1 MGAEDERSH
10 YCYFYLLLFF
20 WHLKPTLFITC
31 SYATSFWLDFICW
44 CKKINIDL
52 EELSNTDILLGIWQR
67 KDDFLLLNHLV
78 ILAKQYIY
86 DCRQK
91 GTHPSFRIFTN
102 KINYVYRL
110 EWQIT
115 RSNKN
120 ESSHK
125 LKWKKYRLYALDT
138 L

>member
-1 MGAEDERSH
+1 M
-10 YCYFYLLLFF
+10 
-20 WHLKPTLFITC
+20 
-31 SYATSFWLDFICW
+31 
-44 CKKINIDL
+44 
-52 EELSNTDILLGIWQR
+52 LSNQLEKPIHDQTFVLE
-67 KDDFLLLNHLV
+67 DFLLLNHLA

-86 DCRQK
+86 ECRQK
-91 GTHPSFRIFTN
+91 CAHPSFRIFTN

-115 RSNKN
+115 KLNKN

-125 LKWKKYRLYALDT
+125 LNWKKYRLYALDT